1 MQLTSFVAGEN
12 VAFALDLPNYRAA
25 NGWAVTYYLRG
36 ASHVD
41 VAGVDTNGTY
51 NFALTPA
58 QSLALAPGVY
68 YYQAFAAKSTTDK
81 VLVDSGQIEIT
92 QSLVGVTTAYDG
104 RSVNE
109 QTLEAIT
116 LALKGVGTD
125 AVQRYMVQTPH
136 GSREIHN
143 FTLAELMNLH
153 KYFGGLVAAE
163 RRAKAGQS
171 AISFEFFGFG
181 S

>member
-92 QSLVGVTTAYDG
+92 QA
-104 RSVNE
+104 
-109 QTLEAIT
+109 
-116 LALKGVGTD
+116 
-125 AVQRYMVQTPH
+125 
-136 GSREIHN
+136 
-143 FTLAELMNLH
+143 
-153 KYFGGLVAAE
+153 
-163 RRAKAGQS
+163 
-171 AISFEFFGFG
+171 
-181 S
+181 